1 MKIYLRP
8 ITEGDANLIVKWRNS
23 PSVLKHCFNR
33 EQITLESHIKF
44 YKEYIETGKYKQY
57 IVERIEETTGVVV
70 YPIATVYL
78 KDIDK
83 ANKRCQLCI
92 FTSDDEEWSTE
103 GQTIAAKQLLEIAFN
118 ELGMHKV
125 YSYVFAKY
133 PEEKALL
140 ETAGFEVET
149 RLNDEIAGPDG
160 SYEDTYR
167 MAIYNKQ

>member
-8 ITEGDANLIVKWRNS
+8 ITEDDANLIVKWRNS
-23 PSVLKHCFNR
+23 SSVLKHCFNR
-33 EQITLESHIKF
+33 EQITVESHLQF

-57 IVERIEETTGVVV
+57 IVERIEESTGVVI

-78 KDIDK
+78 KDIDM

-140 ETAGFEVET
+140 EAAGFEVET
-149 RLNDEIAGPDG
+149 RLNNEIAGVDG

-167 MAIYNKQ
+167 MAIYNK